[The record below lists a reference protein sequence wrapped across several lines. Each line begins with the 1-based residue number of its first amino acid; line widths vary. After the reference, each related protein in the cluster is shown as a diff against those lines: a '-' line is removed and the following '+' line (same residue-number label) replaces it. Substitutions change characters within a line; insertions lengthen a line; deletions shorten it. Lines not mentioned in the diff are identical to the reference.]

1 MSYYCSFVYLLN
13 VEKYIV
19 VILFL
24 CYNIIINLVFCGGFS
39 MEVTPALDSF
49 DNNKEL
55 TKGNKLGK
63 ALPDN
68 FEDHT
73 VKDKPKKEV
82 KRYTGFER

>member
-1 MSYYCSFVYLLN
+1 MVM
-13 VEKYIV
+13 
-19 VILFL
+19 
-24 CYNIIINLVFCGGFS
+24 NLVFYGGFS
-39 MEVTPALDSF
+39 MEIIPALDSF

-68 FEDHT
+68 FEDHIA
-73 VKDKPKKEV
+73 KDKSKKEV

>member
-1 MSYYCSFVYLLN
+1 
-13 VEKYIV
+13 
-19 VILFL
+19 
-24 CYNIIINLVFCGGFS
+24 

-68 FEDHT
+68 FENHT
-73 VKDKPKKEV
+73 SKDKLKKEI
-82 KRYTGFER
+82 K

>member
-1 MSYYCSFVYLLN
+1 
-13 VEKYIV
+13 
-19 VILFL
+19 
-24 CYNIIINLVFCGGFS
+24 

-68 FEDHT
+68 FEEHQD
-73 VKDKPKKEV
+73 KDKSNATKTKIS
-82 KRYTGFER
+82 KLFC